1 MGGAGASPEPTV
13 WIGTDYNW
21 SRGLSIYLDSAGQID
36 TICTVQTPTIKV
48 GSALD
53 YVLVND
59 YPATYITSYVMISE
73 DGITWTTIAQGSYVA
88 GTYVFPSNYYGKKL
102 YIKINMAHGNLSERR
117 GITINTMR
125 LRS

>member
-1 MGGAGASPEPTV
+1 MGGAGGSSEPTE

-21 SRGLSIYLDSAGQID
+21 SRGLTIYLDAAGQID
-36 TICTVQTPTIKV
+36 TVCTVQTPTIKV

-59 YPATYITSYVMISE
+59 YPATYITSYVRISE
-73 DGITWTTIAQGSYVA
+73 DGINWTIIAQGSYVA
-88 GTYVFPSNYYGKKL
+88 GTYVFPSAYYGKKL
-102 YIKINMAHGNLSERR
+102 YVSVLMAHGNISDRR

-125 LRS
+125 IRR